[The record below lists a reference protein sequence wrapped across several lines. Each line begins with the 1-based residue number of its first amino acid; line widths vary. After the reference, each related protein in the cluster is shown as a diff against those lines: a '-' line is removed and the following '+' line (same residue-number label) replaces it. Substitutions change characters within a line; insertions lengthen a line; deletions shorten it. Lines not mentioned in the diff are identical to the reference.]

1 MGYMGISD
9 LAIIRCVFH
18 INTAKKKISIHN
30 FDFGFGKIIDAVA
43 SLNPPVPGANL
54 ASRILLAQFVALCIF
69 GTSLSRPKTLTDTST
84 AQANKV
90 PQIWSVPWNE
100 PSAMACSS
108 QFASNISKP
117 LTMSGCPVNLNPS
130 PEELLFSFLFFCLE
144 LSM

>member
-1 MGYMGISD
+1 MYAGSTFVYLGRWLIAAM
-9 LAIIRCVFH
+9 LY
-18 INTAKKKISIHN
+18 T
-30 FDFGFGKIIDAVA
+30 
-43 SLNPPVPGANL
+43 PGANL
-54 ASRILLAQFVALCIF
+54 ASRCSRILLAQFVALCIF

-117 LTMSGCPVNLNPS
+117 LTMSGCPIDLNPS
-130 PEELLFSFLFFCLE
+130 PEELLFSFPFFFFLP
-144 LSM
+144 

>member
-1 MGYMGISD
+1 MYAGSTFVYLGRWLMAAM
-9 LAIIRCVFH
+9 LF
-18 INTAKKKISIHN
+18 T
-30 FDFGFGKIIDAVA
+30 
-43 SLNPPVPGANL
+43 PGANL

-130 PEELLFSFLFFCLE
+130 PEELLFSFLFFFA
-144 LSM
+144 LS